1 MVRDDSWIANMD
13 SAIGSNQS
21 DTWSPQKKLLEAE
34 IEKLRETNKNQR
46 VEMTKLLQQQGRL
59 EATAEQERMALES
72 AYSSALDEVTRQANE
87 VLESESQY
95 QSDRT
100 QYLLSQTMAAQEQ
113 ASGAEIAAITNAS
126 KQHVAN
132 LEVYADSQ
140 YQTTTAELQAQQ
152 SEAARLSV
160 TAASYERENGTLRQ
174 EVQEYDLLL
183 RQFRGKLEESGC
195 QNEGLSALVKS
206 LQEASASREAEL
218 VHRANR
224 EVELGRELHDERS
237 SNALLASELGQ
248 EMQQTH
254 ILQEQVLSMQAEMQ
268 NYAANHQPFDSRA
281 WQHSGFQWSSEFS

>member
-13 SAIGSNQS
+13 SAVGSNQS
-21 DTWSPQKKLLEAE
+21 DTWSPQRKLLEAE

-100 QYLLSQTMAAQEQ
+100 QYLLSQSMAAQEQ

-152 SEAARLSV
+152 SEAARLGV
-160 TAASYERENGTLRQ
+160 TAASYERE
-174 EVQEYDLLL
+174 
-183 RQFRGKLEESGC
+183 
-195 QNEGLSALVKS
+195 
-206 LQEASASREAEL
+206 REW
-218 VHRANR
+218 
-224 EVELGRELHDERS
+224 
-237 SNALLASELGQ
+237 
-248 EMQQTH
+248 
-254 ILQEQVLSMQAEMQ
+254 
-268 NYAANHQPFDSRA
+268 DS
-281 WQHSGFQWSSEFS
+281 

>member
-1 MVRDDSWIANMD
+1 MVRDDSWIANMG
-13 SAIGSNQS
+13 SAVGSNQS
-21 DTWSPQKKLLEAE
+21 DTWSPQRKLLEAE

-100 QYLLSQTMAAQEQ
+100 QYLLSQSMAAQEQ

-160 TAASYERENGTLRQ
+160 TAASYERERMG
-174 EVQEYDLLL
+174 LL
-183 RQFRGKLEESGC
+183 GK
-195 QNEGLSALVKS
+195 KS
-206 LQEASASREAEL
+206 KNTIICSNIFVASW
-218 VHRANR
+218 
-224 EVELGRELHDERS
+224 RS
-237 SNALLASELGQ
+237 LIARRR
-248 EMQQTH
+248 
-254 ILQEQVLSMQAEMQ
+254 I
-268 NYAANHQPFDSRA
+268 
-281 WQHSGFQWSSEFS
+281 